1 MNGTLTS
8 ENEALPNGNDNGKRT
23 FRCQFWRIDDNRFRN
38 IREQSY
44 CIQEQW
50 PSYQLM
56 HNASNKNSNR
66 DSFNLAEY
74 YAAMCLLFGESGDCY
89 DDWKGAFSFPFE
101 VKVFKGRQSF
111 SYGLNVINW
120 RSVVELRFF
129 KILDQNDPSTDL
141 SVYRKPIESEF
152 SAREMVILD
161 NFLCGYILG
170 YKGSFKHRTIP
181 SFFKKIDSNLITFG
195 YVDGVFFEHQHETQE
210 TFTAEVDQYNHLD
223 ARQNPAI
230 QWPECEFGKIVNVEV
245 ELDQDQDELMRD
257 VRNA

>member
-1 MNGTLTS
+1 
-8 ENEALPNGNDNGKRT
+8 
-23 FRCQFWRIDDNRFRN
+23 
-38 IREQSY
+38 
-44 CIQEQW
+44 
-50 PSYQLM
+50 M

-74 YAAMCLLFGESGDCY
+74 YAAMCLLFGESGHCY
-89 DDWKGAFSFPFE
+89 DDWKGAFSFPFK

-129 KILDQNDPSTDL
+129 KILDQNDQSIDL

-170 YKGSFKHRTIP
+170 YKKSFKHRTIP
-181 SFFKKIDSNLITFG
+181 SFFKKIDSNLIAFG
-195 YVDGVFFEHQHETQE
+195 YVDGGFFEHQHETQE
-210 TFTAEVDQYNHLD
+210 TFTAEVDRYKNLD

-230 QWPECEFGKIVNVEV
+230 QWPECEFGKVVDVEV
-245 ELDQDQDELMRD
+245 ELDQDELMRD